1 MGMDTAEMRLLTVPQ
16 FARRV
21 SRSVD
26 EVLALIANRDVKA
39 LRPDPEGGY
48 RVLETEVDRLLQ
60 ERTTRI
66 KPARP
71 ALPADSAGS
80 AGSAGTG
87 ALEATPARMVA
98 MEVHLTAVTALETV
112 KQENARLER
121 LNSTLQAELFQ
132 YRRLYEDEREEL
144 LESRSRLESAQ
155 QQLCA
160 ARLERI
166 DWERQRVEIEQVSAR
181 RLQAELQAAQQAQS
195 EKAAQRKTW
204 WRRFFG

>member
-1 MGMDTAEMRLLTVPQ
+1 
-16 FARRV
+16 
-21 SRSVD
+21 
-26 EVLALIANRDVKA
+26 
-39 LRPDPEGGY
+39 
-48 RVLETEVDRLLQ
+48 
-60 ERTTRI
+60 
-66 KPARP
+66 
-71 ALPADSAGS
+71 
-80 AGSAGTG
+80 
-87 ALEATPARMVA
+87 MVA